1 MRGQVNGQPPM
12 PNVVGAMML
21 TPQTYEGRARIL
33 EITRPG
39 RGKYQISF
47 NIRGWHYIANIKKNR
62 PHYEW
67 VKHHVRHE
75 LINYGE
81 KVILAATLHPEEE
94 YTPGVYKLDLWR
106 VAMRESPRR
115 FHDRFSGVNIYIY
128 NHLYY

>member
-33 EITRPG
+33 DITRPG

-47 NIRGWHYIANIKKNR
+47 NILGWHYIANIKKNR

-75 LINYGE
+75 LINFGD
-81 KVILAATLHPEEE
+81 KVILAATLHHEREC
-94 YTPGVYKLDLWR
+94 TPGVYKLDLWR
-106 VAMRESPRR
+106 VAIRERESPP
-115 FHDRFSGVNIYIY
+115 FS
-128 NHLYY
+128 